1 MTFLELLLRADQRT
15 AYQRALAHERR
26 RTDDRETVF
35 RRVRDEIGAGA
46 SSAIFGSLPG
56 GDVVRV
62 DDKIALMSGLVSG
75 ATGSGKTRFLL
86 NYLFEYLHRLFCSAS
101 PRNDPPEFDLELIDP
116 KRETFDLFAQHL
128 AALWLRADDATKERI
143 SRAVRVI
150 DWSREAVAPTAP
162 FDNAAGEVSDTYLA
176 FIRTDVAVQ
185 VSPQSFSEP
194 LRQAYF
200 MLNRAL
206 VDLRFPPN
214 YAFTMRFLSD
224 AAYRARILAK
234 VSAPDIRAY
243 FENLDHTM
251 PRQTREALLRRIQA
265 DLAFEEVR
273 LSTGVPPGDLDELL
287 PQRAAAI
294 VIGNYGCTLA
304 LPLAKTKERASYR
317 LIDVLMAAPRR
328 NPGSRG
334 LVVLDEAPMLL
345 SGSTELAEPLT
356 EAARTLRSVG
366 MGLVFAAQDFSHALP
381 TTVVRTLQLNTRWW
395 AIFQSREDAEWI
407 YPHVL
412 HPTTQ
417 SSTEGEWHR
426 AFRRR
431 MSGLPRQQ
439 FFFLAKGHPAL
450 PLRAVDV
457 ADPAEDAGESAEALR
472 DVFRREI
479 ASRSLIPA
487 KVAAERIARWE
498 AAVLEREEIKSPR
511 REKPG
516 RSASGLRNL
525 MQQLEGQEPDAQTE

>member
-1 MTFLELLLRADQRT
+1 MRGHQRASYR
-15 AYQRALAHERR
+15 RALAHERQR
-26 RTDDRETVF
+26 RLALTPESEASVF
-35 RRVRDEIGAGA
+35 RRVRDQLASDKGAV
-46 SSAIFGSLPG
+46 SFGSLPN
-56 GDVVRV
+56 GDVVRI
-62 DDKIALMSGLVSG
+62 DDRIALMSALVSG

-86 NYLFEYLHRLFCSAS
+86 SYLFAYVDRLLSAAA
-101 PRNDPPEFDLELIDP
+101 PPTHHSFKFELELIDP

-128 AALWLRADDATKERI
+128 AALWLDADDAGKERVAN
-143 SRAVRVI
+143 AVRVI
-150 DWSREAVAPTAP
+150 DWSREAVAPMAP
-162 FDNAAGEVSDTYLA
+162 FDNAAGEVSNTYLA

-214 YAFTMRFLSD
+214 YAFTAHFLSD
-224 AAYRARILAK
+224 AAYRSRILGK
-234 VSAPDIRAY
+234 VSDADIRHY
-243 FENLDHTM
+243 FESLDHTM

-265 DLAFEEVR
+265 DLGFDEVR
-273 LSTGVPPGDLDELL
+273 LSTGIPPADLDELL
-287 PQRAAAI
+287 PRRTTPI

-304 LPLAKTKERASYR
+304 LPLAKAKERASYR

-328 NPGSRG
+328 NPTSRG

-381 TTVVRTLQLNTRWW
+381 TSVVRTLQLNTRWW
-395 AIFQSREDAEWI
+395 AVFQSREDAEWM
-407 YPHVL
+407 YPHFVQ
-412 HPTTQ
+412 PVGRDM
-417 SSTEGEWHR
+417 SEGERHR
-426 AFRRR
+426 TFRRQ
-431 MSGLPRQQ
+431 MAGLPPQQ
-439 FFFLAKGHPAL
+439 FFLLVKGQPAL
-450 PLRAVDV
+450 PLRAKDL
-457 ADPAEDAGESAEALR
+457 ADPAESAGNSADELR
-472 DVFRREI
+472 AVFRREI

-498 AAVLEREEIKSPR
+498 AAVLGREEVQPPQRGTPVR
-511 REKPG
+511 R
-516 RSASGLRNL
+516 RRASGLRDL
-525 MQQLEGQEPDAQTE
+525 VQQLEGGEASDE